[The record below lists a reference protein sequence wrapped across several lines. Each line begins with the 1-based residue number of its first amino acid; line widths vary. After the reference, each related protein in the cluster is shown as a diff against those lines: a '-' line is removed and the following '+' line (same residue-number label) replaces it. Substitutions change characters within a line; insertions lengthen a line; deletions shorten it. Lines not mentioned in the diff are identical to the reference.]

1 MDLRK
6 GLIISLIAHIS
17 VVIVMTLKVVFFPDV
32 RIDLSQAVRVD
43 MVALPDKM
51 DALPEKEQ
59 AILKD
64 ENPAPKPEAIAE
76 PEPEPETKKEP
87 EAPKAE
93 KPKELPQ
100 KETKEQDAV
109 NLEKSKAKQK
119 AALDKLKKLSALER
133 IKQDVASDEQK
144 KKQDKTKPPS
154 TAPIKGRVLSAGT
167 RLTGLDKLQ
176 SDNYL
181 AQLDAKVKNQWT
193 LPQWLIDKPFKAR
206 VLVRIDETGRVIY
219 KVISQSSGNKTYDE
233 YALTAVEKASPFGK
247 VPDKFIDIYRVDG
260 ITFAFPD

>member
-6 GLIISLIAHIS
+6 GLIISLIVHIS
-17 VVIVMTLKVVFFPDV
+17 IVILMTLKVVFFPEV

-43 MVALPDKM
+43 MVALPDKTNE
-51 DALPEKEQ
+51 LPEKEQ
-59 AILKD
+59 AILKE
-64 ENPAPKPEAIAE
+64 ENPAPKPEPKSE
-76 PEPEPETKKEP
+76 PEPEKETKLPEP
-87 EAPKAE
+87 EKKE

-100 KETKEQDAV
+100 KENKDHDAV
-109 NLEKSKAKQK
+109 SLEKTKAKQK
-119 AALDKLKKLSALER
+119 AALDKLKKLSALEK

-144 KKQDKTKPPS
+144 KKHDSNKPTS
-154 TAPIKGRVLSAGT
+154 TAPIKGRTLSAGT

-181 AQLDAKVKNQWT
+181 AQLDSKVKAQWT

-206 VLVRIDETGRVIY
+206 VIVRIDENGRVIF
-219 KVISQSSGNKTYDE
+219 KAISQSSGNKTYDE
-233 YALTAVEKASPFGK
+233 YALAAVEKASPFGK
-247 VPDKFIDIYRVDG
+247 VPDKFVDIYRVDG

>member
-6 GLIISLIAHIS
+6 GLIISLISHIS
-17 VVIVMTLKVVFFPDV
+17 VVVLMTLKVVFFPEV

-51 DALPEKEQ
+51 NALPEKEQ
-59 AILKD
+59 AILKE
-64 ENPAPKPEAIAE
+64 ENPAPQPEPQ
-76 PEPEPETKKEP
+76 PEPEPENEP
-87 EAPKAE
+87 KPQPVEKE

-100 KETKEQDAV
+100 KENKDHDAV
-109 NLEKSKAKQK
+109 SLEKAKAKQK

-133 IKQDVASDEQK
+133 IKQDVASDEEK
-144 KKQDKTKPPS
+144 KKRDNSKPTS
-154 TAPIKGRVLSAGT
+154 TAPIKGRALSAGT

-181 AQLDAKVKNQWT
+181 AQLDSKVKSQWT

-206 VLVRIDETGRVIY
+206 VLVRIDENGRIIF
-219 KVISQSSGNKTYDE
+219 KAISQSSGNKTYDE
-233 YALTAVEKASPFGK
+233 YALAAVEKASPFGK
-247 VPDKFIDIYRVDG
+247 VPDKFVDIYRLDG
-260 ITFAFPD
+260 VTFAFPD